1 MYNEKNSNFIQYDR
15 NKAEI
20 ACLDELV
27 PQDHLVRKIDKT
39 IDFSFIHDLT
49 RDLYC
54 QDNGRPCVDPV
65 ILFKLIFINY
75 IFGINS
81 LRKTCEETK
90 VNLAYRWFLG

>member
-1 MYNEKNSNFIQYDR
+1 MYNEKNSNFIKYDR

-20 ACLDELV
+20 ACLEELV

-75 IFGINS
+75 IFGIS
-81 LRKTCEETK
+81 FYMSTVYKYYFW
-90 VNLAYRWFLG
+90 VNYIIK